1 MPCVFPTHPQQTRQ
15 TCVEN
20 PYHGTSVRL
29 VSCFATPDN
38 TEQDMAARSLA
49 LILFSLIE
57 GFSKLRFH
65 KAIDIKLKKATRKEN
80 HGVATFTGS
89 T

>member
-1 MPCVFPTHPQQTRQ
+1 MCLSNASPT
-15 TCVEN
+15 N
-20 PYHGTSVRL
+20 PADRRRESLPLHVLL